1 MPSALPI
8 VALAALAAQQDTVRR
23 DSLPRDTAFQL
34 SELVVTGTRAA
45 PVLRIEQPTVMA
57 VRAPTPSDR
66 ALGRVAADLLRDL
79 AGVHVQQTS
88 AGQGAVVLRGLVGNQ
103 VLLLVDGVPL
113 NNGTFRDGPGQYLAT
128 IDPESV
134 ERVEVV
140 RGPASVLYGSDAQ
153 GGVVN
158 MLTTS
163 FPGAGRGLH
172 MSATATSAT
181 RGGRARV
188 AGGLAGRNWQLGAGI
203 SAASAG
209 DQAAG
214 GNVGRQTPTGFD
226 ALGLDARLALDAGQR
241 HKLTVAAQHFRMYD
255 VPRYDRYVN
264 LRAPAPGPDVEHVF
278 DPQARQ
284 LAYVRHRFEPGK
296 QALATLETTAS
307 LAVQREGRDQVRR
320 LGSGLPDSLRE
331 HVRDDVYTPGLSVVG
346 TSFAHVAGRLAKLT
360 WGGEAY
366 RDRLASSGYREV
378 IATGART
385 PLLRPTAS
393 GDVPSGRFPDGSTAV
408 RTGLFLSAETEAV
421 RRVRVTAGGR
431 WSWFRN
437 EADVGLAF
445 GGRVVG
451 TSGEVTGQVG
461 IVTEL
466 ARDWRFTTR
475 VAQGFR
481 APNLYDLTNVGP
493 VPGGIQ
499 LPNPTA
505 RPERSLSF
513 EAGLRY
519 AGPSAGLDIEVY
531 RSTIEDFIDRTIGVF
546 NGDTLFNGLRVFQGT
561 NVGTAWQRGI
571 EAEALWRGHGLELRG
586 TLLYTHGE
594 QELASGARE
603 PMSKIPPLNGSARVK
618 WTAPNGPWV
627 EYGLR
632 WATAQ
637 DRLSARDLRDT
648 RIPPGGTPGYT
659 AHGVRAGVDLGPD
672 LTLTAGV
679 DNLANA
685 LYRDHGSGVDNPGRH
700 VWVGLSWTAD
710 F

>member
-1 MPSALPI
+1 M
-8 VALAALAAQQDTVRR
+8 V
-23 DSLPRDTAFQL
+23 TA
-34 SELVVTGTRAA
+34 TRSA
-45 PVLRIEQPTVMA
+45 PVLRIEQPTV
-57 VRAPTPSDR
+57 VTVKVPTPSDR

-172 MSATATSAT
+172 MAATATSAT
-181 RGGRARV
+181 RGGRARL
-188 AGGLAGRNWQLGAGI
+188 AGGLAGTTWRLGAGI
-203 SAASAG
+203 SAATAG
-209 DQAAG
+209 DQTAG
-214 GNVGRQTPTGFD
+214 GNLGRQTPTGFD
-226 ALGLDARLALDAGQR
+226 ALGLDAKFSLDAGAQ
-241 HKLTVAAQHFRMYD
+241 HKLTVAAQHFRMRD
-255 VPRYDRYVN
+255 VPRYDRYVDF
-264 LRAPAPGPDVEHVF
+264 RAPAPGADVEHVF

-284 LAYVRHRFEPGK
+284 LVYARHRYEPGK
-296 QALATLETTAS
+296 QALTTLEATAS
-307 LAVQREGRDQVRR
+307 LAIQREGRGQIRR
-320 LGSGLPDSLRE
+320 LGSGLPDSVRE

-346 TSFAHVAGRLAKLT
+346 TSFAHVANRLAKIT

-366 RDRLASSGYREV
+366 RDRLTSSGYTEV
-378 IATGART
+378 LATGART
-385 PLLRPTAS
+385 TLLRSTTT
-393 GDVPSGRFPDGSTAV
+393 GTVPSGRFPDGSSGI
-408 RTGLFLSAETEAV
+408 RTGLFLSAESEV
-421 RRVRVTAGGR
+421 VPRIRVTTGGR

-437 EADVGLAF
+437 EAEVGLGF

-451 TSGEVTGQVG
+451 TSSDLTGQLG
-461 IVTEL
+461 IVSEL
-466 ARDWRFTTR
+466 AQDWRLAVR
-475 VAQGFR
+475 VAEGFR

-505 RPERSLSF
+505 LPERSLSV

-531 RSTIEDFIDRTIGVF
+531 RSTIDDFIDRTLGVF
-546 NGDTLFNGLRVFQGT
+546 NADTLFNGARVFQGL

-571 EAEALWRGHGLELRG
+571 EAEALWRGSSIELRG

-594 QELASGARE
+594 QELAPGVRE
-603 PMSKIPPLNGSARVK
+603 PMSKIPPLNGSGRLK
-618 WTAPNGPWV
+618 WTAPIGPWV
-627 EYGLR
+627 EYVLR

-648 RIPPGGTPGYT
+648 RIPPGGTPGYA
-659 AHGVRAGVDLGPD
+659 AHGIRAGMELGPD
-672 LTLTAGV
+672 VMLTGGV